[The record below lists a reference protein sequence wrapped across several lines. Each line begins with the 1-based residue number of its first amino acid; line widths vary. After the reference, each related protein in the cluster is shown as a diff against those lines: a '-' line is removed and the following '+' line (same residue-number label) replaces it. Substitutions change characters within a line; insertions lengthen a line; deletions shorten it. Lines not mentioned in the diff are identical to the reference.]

1 MAVLQ
6 GCPGIKVSIVSNGQA
21 LQEYPDIEGDFNN
34 KDYASP
40 PVSLQSL
47 SYVEC
52 TSEAEFGIRVE
63 LDQTYNSW
71 QEHTHLAF
79 RAYVDG
85 QGIGGVNKQIGKWTY
100 DIAEDIIDSSP
111 TEQIRRKLKFSSI
124 TKGMLPV
131 SSASHP
137 FQSHR
142 HG

>member
-1 MAVLQ
+1 
-6 GCPGIKVSIVSNGQA
+6 
-21 LQEYPDIEGDFNN
+21 
-34 KDYASP
+34 
-40 PVSLQSL
+40 
-47 SYVEC
+47 
-52 TSEAEFGIRVE
+52 VE

-85 QGIGGVNKQIGKWTY
+85 QGIGGVNKQIRTWKY
-100 DIAEDIIDSSP
+100 DIAEAIIDSSP

-124 TKGMLPV
+124 TKGMLSV